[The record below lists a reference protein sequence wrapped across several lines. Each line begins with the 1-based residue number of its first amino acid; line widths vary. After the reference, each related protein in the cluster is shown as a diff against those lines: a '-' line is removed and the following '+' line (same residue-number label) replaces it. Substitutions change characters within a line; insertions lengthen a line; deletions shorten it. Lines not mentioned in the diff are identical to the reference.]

1 MEGRIRIFYQGPN
14 RLCAVL
20 HGSLR
25 ERSELQLRSDVARSV
40 LHQLYPD
47 REGKVRHP
55 LENFLHHQPG
65 PLRYCGP
72 GHDPGL
78 SRDRHSGSARFVLPG
93 GICRHPGLSMDG
105 INGIPVPLGLAQAF
119 QSFMCGNIFGVE
131 GQTTEAALVCK

>member
-1 MEGRIRIFYQGPN
+1 MVGRIRIFYQGPN

-72 GHDPGL
+72 GYDPGL
-78 SRDRHSGSARFVLPG
+78 SRDRHSGPARFVLPG
-93 GICRHPGLSMDG
+93 GICRHPGSQYGWDQWYSRPSRFSPGFPILHVWQHLRSGGSDDG
-105 INGIPVPLGLAQAF
+105 SCSSL
-119 QSFMCGNIFGVE
+119 
-131 GQTTEAALVCK
+131 